1 MFPNFLNAE
10 FSQPKKYIYI
20 YSLNPLGRENLE
32 PLLSVL
38 AKTSLS
44 FFVKGQQPVHCGIVH

>member
-1 MFPNFLNAE
+1 MCPNFLNAE
-10 FSQPKKYIYI
+10 FSQPKKVYI
-20 YSLNPLGRENLE
+20 YSLNPLGSGNLE

-44 FFVKGQQPVHCGIVH
+44 FFVKGQQAVHCGIVH

>member
-10 FSQPKKYIYI
+10 FSQPKKVYI
-20 YSLNPLGRENLE
+20 YSLNPLGSGNLE

-44 FFVKGQQPVHCGIVH
+44 FFVKGQQAVHCGIVH